1 MQEAQNR
8 FSLYRRYHA
17 AVTDPYRQ
25 ARKFR
30 KLDSVTKH
38 VPSAYSVPGT
48 ILGTGNTKR
57 GKIQSLLSSNLQSRF
72 VYNISSIMWQ

>member
-8 FSLYRRYHA
+8 FSLYKRYHA

-30 KLDSVTKH
+30 KLDSVNKH
-38 VPSAYSVPGT
+38 VPSASSVPGT
-48 ILGTGNTKR
+48 ILGTGNTK
-57 GKIQSLLSSNLQSRF
+57 IQSLPSSNLQSTF
-72 VYNISSIMWQ
+72 VYNISRIMWQ